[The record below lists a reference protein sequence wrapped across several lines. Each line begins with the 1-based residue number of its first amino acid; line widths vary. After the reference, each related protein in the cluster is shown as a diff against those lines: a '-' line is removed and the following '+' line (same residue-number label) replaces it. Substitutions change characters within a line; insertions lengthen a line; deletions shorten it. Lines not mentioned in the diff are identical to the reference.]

1 MLWHWRMDVLLR
13 KINPRRISR
22 SRFKVLSAIW
32 IIACI
37 VLSGCS
43 LLPMEEEIV
52 QPPLIQPTEE
62 ELNLVQAVKGNI
74 QTYLRGTAR
83 FVSAAT
89 EEASFLESGGKVQS
103 VNVAVGDSVKAGDV
117 LVELDSGDLE
127 LQLRL
132 QKMNVE
138 KIWLQYRQSKMSD
151 VSETELRLRE
161 IDLERETLLL
171 ESMES
176 RLENS
181 RLYAPI
187 DGVVIFAETLQT
199 GDTVSA
205 HQTIMTIA
213 DPARI
218 QLTYTAGSPKDLM
231 MVETGMPV
239 QLRYKGKAYDGTV
252 LQTPANAP
260 LTTDEIQTERNAVL
274 LIVEMEKQPEDV
286 QIGHSAE
293 MTIELQN
300 RADVILLPRSA
311 VRSYMGRSYVQIADG
326 SQRREIDV
334 EVGLTTATEA
344 EIVSGLKEGQ
354 MVVVNH

>member
-1 MLWHWRMDVLLR
+1 MLR
-13 KINPRRISR
+13 KTNQRTFSR
-22 SRFKVLSAIW
+22 PSFAKLAAIW
-32 IIACI
+32 IVASV

-43 LLPMEEEIV
+43 LLPMEEESM
-52 QPPLIQPTEE
+52 QPPLIQPMEE

-74 QTYLRGTAR
+74 QTYLKGTAR

-89 EEASFLESGGKVQS
+89 EEVSFKESGGRVRS
-103 VNVAVGDSVKAGDV
+103 VNVAVGDRVKAGDV
-117 LVELDSGDLE
+117 LVELESGDLD

-138 KIWLQYRQSKMSD
+138 KGWLLYTQSKSAD
-151 VSETELRLRE
+151 ASATDLRLRE
-161 IDLERETLLL
+161 IELEREVLLL

-176 RLENS
+176 RMEHS

-187 DGVVIFAETLQT
+187 DGIVTFAETLQA

-205 HQTIMTIA
+205 HQSVMTIA

-218 QLTYTAGSPKDLM
+218 ELIYTAGSSKDLM
-231 MVETGMPV
+231 MVEAGMPV
-239 QLRYKGKAYDGTV
+239 QLRYKGKDYGGTV

-260 LTTDEIQTERNAVL
+260 LTADEIQAERNAVM
-274 LIVEMEKQPEDV
+274 LIVGMEKQPEDV

-326 SQRREIDV
+326 SQRKEIDI

-344 EIVSGLKEGQ
+344 EIVRGLEEGQ
-354 MVVVNH
+354 MVIVNH